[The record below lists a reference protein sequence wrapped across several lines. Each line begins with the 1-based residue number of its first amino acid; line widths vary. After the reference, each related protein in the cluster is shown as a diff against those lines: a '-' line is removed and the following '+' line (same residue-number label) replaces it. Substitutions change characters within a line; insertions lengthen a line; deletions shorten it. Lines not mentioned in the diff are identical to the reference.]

1 MTPEALSLYV
11 SVPVAAFR
19 EPYAREYLTTLICP
33 PPATVYGMLLSL
45 TGERLRM
52 THAGAEVA
60 IALLSMP
67 ARSTVIR
74 TSWRLKSAEVP
85 AGLGKNKR
93 PDYQEL
99 LTGVRLAVWVRT
111 SEAERAER
119 PLAER
124 VRAVVDGE
132 ELPERFGGLALGEST
147 HLVDEVRRL
156 RPGDPVEGRLLV
168 RDPHGEL
175 ALPVWVD
182 HVGSAGTRW
191 GQYRLVTGRV
201 DQEMP
206 EAAWTRIEPP
216 A

>member
-1 MTPEALSLYV
+1 MAGEALALYV

-19 EPYAREYLTTLICP
+19 EPYAREYLTTLACP
-33 PPATVYGMLLSL
+33 PPATVYGMLLSI
-45 TGERLRM
+45 TGEQRRM

-60 IALLSMP
+60 VALLSAP

-74 TSWRLKSAEVP
+74 TSWRLKSLGVP
-85 AGLGKNKR
+85 AGLGANKR

-99 LTGVRLAVWVRT
+99 LTDVRLAVWIRT

-119 PLAER
+119 PLVER
-124 VRAVVDGE
+124 VRAAVDGE
-132 ELPERFGGLALGEST
+132 ESPERFGGLALGEST

-156 RPGDPVEGRLLV
+156 RPGDPMEGRLLV
-168 RDPHGEL
+168 RDPAGDL

-191 GQYRLVTGRV
+191 GQYRLVTGRLDGV
-201 DQEMP
+201 LPD
-206 EAAWTRIEPP
+206 EAWSRIEPP
-216 A
+216 V

>member
-1 MTPEALSLYV
+1 MAGEALALYV

-19 EPYAREYLTTLICP
+19 EPYAREYLTTLACP
-33 PPATVYGMLLSL
+33 PPATVYGMLLSIA
-45 TGERLRM
+45 GEQRRM

-60 IALLSMP
+60 VALLSAP

-74 TSWRLKSAEVP
+74 TSWRLKSLGVP
-85 AGLGKNKR
+85 AGLGANKR

-99 LTGVRLAVWVRT
+99 LTDVRLAVWIRT

-119 PLAER
+119 PLVER
-124 VRAVVDGE
+124 VRAAVDGE
-132 ELPERFGGLALGEST
+132 ESPERFGGLALGEST

-156 RPGDPVEGRLLV
+156 RPGDPMEGRLLV
-168 RDPHGEL
+168 RDPAGDL

-191 GQYRLVTGRV
+191 GQYRLVTGRLDGV
-201 DQEMP
+201 LPD
-206 EAAWTRIEPP
+206 EAWSRIEPP
-216 A
+216 V